1 MRAMS
6 GDNLD
11 EEFVPEEEAEQG
23 PALIKRLRERLKKA
37 TDERQEYLEGWQRSR
52 ADFANFKR
60 EEALMNEHKEIRI
73 KAGLVEDLIPVLDSF
88 EMALKHAQT
97 KEMNL
102 VHKQFLDAL
111 RKIGVTY
118 YGKVGDLFDPRTHE
132 ALREVSVEG
141 ADQDQKVV
149 SVERSGY
156 SIGEHII
163 RPAQVTVGVKE

>member
-1 MRAMS
+1 MS
-6 GDNLD
+6 DDNFE

-23 PALIKRLRERLKKA
+23 PALIKRLRDRLKKA
-37 TDERQEYLEGWQRSR
+37 TEERQEYLEGWQRSR

-60 EEALMNEHKEIRI
+60 EEALMNEHKEVRV

-88 EMALKHAQT
+88 EMMLKHAQT

-111 RKIGVTY
+111 RKMDILY
-118 YGKVGDLFDPRTHE
+118 YGKKGDTFDPYKYE
-132 ALREVSVEG
+132 ALREVAVETPE
-141 ADQDQKVV
+141 DDQKVV

-163 RPAQVTVGVKE
+163 RPAQVTVGAYQK

>member
-1 MRAMS
+1 MS

-11 EEFVPEEEAEQG
+11 EEFVPEEETEVG
-23 PALIKRLRERLKKA
+23 PALVKRLREKLKKA

-60 EEALMNEHKEIRI
+60 EEALMNEHKEVRI

-88 EMALKHAQT
+88 EMMLRHAQT

-111 RKIGVTY
+111 RSMGVTY
-118 YGKVGDLFDPRTHE
+118 FGKAGDAFDPHKYE
-132 ALREVSVEG
+132 ALREVPVENQQ
-141 ADQDQKVV
+141 DDQKVV

-163 RPAQVTVGVKE
+163 RPAQVTVGAYKK